1 MKKENKR
8 KVDRKL
14 KSEISSVLCCIE
26 ITLQKYLQTR
36 KKKEIGNYIR
46 GQHQSQHQLL
56 QRGGNGLMA
65 GIFPSATDLAILL

>member
-36 KKKEIGNYIR
+36 KKKRNWKLYKR
-46 GQHQSQHQLL
+46 PASV
-56 QRGGNGLMA
+56 
-65 GIFPSATDLAILL
+65 SASTIAKRW